1 MCTFSTLWNHWILV
15 LHIQHL
21 AIFLQEAPNLLIC
34 IWHGKRHP
42 HDNSCLCGD
51 VTPNN
56 IYTKRWFIA
65 LAGNR
70 TRVNCLEGSYAHHYT
85 TNACLTALKVPT
97 KLQDYTV
104 VSPYLKCLKKPLQIV
119 WQTCTLS
126 SFWMFANCVA
136 DVQTF
141 GNLNALNFSA
151 PHPTPVYH
159 SSRSI

>member
-1 MCTFSTLWNHWILV
+1 MCTFSALWNHWILV

-21 AIFLQEAPNLLIC
+21 AIILPEAPNLLIC

-42 HDNSCLCGD
+42 HDNSCPSGD
-51 VTPNN
+51 VTPHN
-56 IYTKRWFIA
+56 IYMKRWFIA

-85 TNACLTALKVPT
+85 TNACIATLKVPT
-97 KLQDYTV
+97 KLQNYTA
-104 VSPYLKCLKKPLQIV
+104 VSPYLKWLKKVLQSV

-126 SFWMFANCVA
+126 SFWMFANSVA
-136 DVQTF
+136 DVHTF
-141 GNLNALNFSA
+141 GTLNALNFSA
-151 PHPTPVYH
+151 PHPTSVDH